1 MEWTKRVSTS
11 PSVTRRAFP
20 AAFGPGCTTLK
31 LANWLEQQTASEKV
45 KILKYGAK
53 QVFEPPKRGFER
65 GALRGTPRA
74 DAVVQS
80 TPRPACHRPMCRRQ
94 HSTLQTPIV
103 PLKITKRKR
112 FRTDWGPFEVPR
124 QRRGLMGCALGH
136 RSSAVRRIG
145 TIYGGPDTSHE
156 LSFEPC
162 HQQGHQMK
170 LK

>member
-11 PSVTRRAFP
+11 PYVTRRAFP
-20 AAFGPGCTTLK
+20 AAFGPGCATLE

-80 TPRPACHRPMCRRQ
+80 TPRPACHRLLCRRQ

-103 PLKITKRKR
+103 PLKITKKEAISDRL
-112 FRTDWGPFEVPR
+112 GPV
-124 QRRGLMGCALGH
+124 
-136 RSSAVRRIG
+136 
-145 TIYGGPDTSHE
+145 
-156 LSFEPC
+156 
-162 HQQGHQMK
+162 
-170 LK
+170 